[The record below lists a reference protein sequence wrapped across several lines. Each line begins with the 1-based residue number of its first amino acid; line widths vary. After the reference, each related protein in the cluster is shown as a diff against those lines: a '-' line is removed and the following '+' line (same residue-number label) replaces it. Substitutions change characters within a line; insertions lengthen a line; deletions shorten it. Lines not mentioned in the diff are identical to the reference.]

1 MKTYRRATV
10 SMAAVLIASC
20 ATNIWAQP
28 TSRGSSSGMYVA
40 LLDLGYIFKNHPR
53 FKQKMDIMKKDVQ
66 TFEQQIKQKQQQLQ
80 ADGRRLSSYKPGTP
94 EYKQIEETTTKQLAD
109 VKVRMQLKRKEIMER
124 EAQIYMETYKEV
136 VNAVAS
142 FARRK
147 NIDLVLRYDSDT
159 SAANTSEVSYWPAW
173 HWPLLNSSDKVR
185 AQRRVSGHATDAR
198 PTSKPSTALRT
209 ARS

>member
-10 SMAAVLIASC
+10 SIAAVLIASC

-66 TFEQQIKQKQQQLQ
+66 TFEQEIKKKQQQLE
-80 ADGRRLSSYKPGTP
+80 AAGRRLSSYKPGTP

-124 EAQIYMETYKEV
+124 EAQIYMETYKDV

-147 NIDLVLRYDSDT
+147 KIDLVLRYDSDT
-159 SAANTSEVSYWPAW
+159 SAAAGAADPRETLKIINRPVIFQQQ
-173 HWPLLNSSDKVR
+173 LDISSAILGEITR
-185 AQRRVSGHATDAR
+185 
-198 PTSKPSTALRT
+198 STT
-209 ARS
+209 ARTSGKSPR